1 MLPKIINLCP
11 TGTLTTKENSFAPIY
26 YSEIIDDVL
35 ACYEIGISVVHLH
48 ARDNLGQNT
57 YKKEV
62 YQKIIEGIK
71 KHAPDLVIGV
81 SLSGRFYNE
90 NNLRAEVLSLYPD
103 LASLTMSSLNF
114 PKNASINTPDTILW
128 LIEEMKKYGVNPE
141 IECFD
146 SGMINFTNHLIKKGI
161 LVEPIYMNV
170 ILGNLFNAGTDISTI
185 SSIIH
190 NLPNHAKVCFGG
202 IGQAQ
207 LKSNLIG
214 LIEADGVRIGLE
226 DNLYLNDKNKA
237 TNRQL
242 LERIHRIMNEL
253 DYCYMST
260 TEFKNLGY
268 GNKKTN
274 GFGAK

>member
-1 MLPKIINLCP
+1 MLPRIINLCP

-48 ARDNLGQNT
+48 ARDDSGENT
-57 YKKEV
+57 YKKEI

-71 KHAPDLVIGV
+71 KYAPDLVIGV
-81 SLSGRFYNE
+81 SLSGRFFNE

-114 PKNASINTPDTILW
+114 PNNASINTPDTILW

-146 SGMINFTNHLIKKGI
+146 SGMINFTNHLIKKGV
-161 LVEPIYMNV
+161 LQEPIYMNV

-185 SSIIH
+185 SSITN
-190 NLPNHAKVCFGG
+190 NLPNNAKVCFGG
-202 IGQAQ
+202 IGSAQ
-207 LKSNLIG
+207 LKSNIIG
-214 LIEADGVRIGLE
+214 LIEADGIRIGLE
-226 DNLYLNDKNKA
+226 DNLYINAKNKA
-237 TNRQL
+237 TNKQL
-242 LERIHRIMNEL
+242 LQRIHRIMNEL
-253 DYCYMST
+253 DYRNMST
-260 TEFKNLGY
+260 LEFKNLGY
-268 GNKKTN
+268 GNKRTN
-274 GFGAK
+274 SFRA